1 LERLLDFKSFLSLGR
16 ERIRKSFGLLR
27 RNMPSSVWKGYISFG
42 LISVP
47 VRLYSAARYSHVAF
61 HEIHRKCGTRVHQ
74 QLYCPYDKEVVS
86 RDEIALG
93 YEVDKDKYVLVEPS
107 ELKNLQP
114 RSSTAM
120 EIIQFVKLSEVDP
133 IYFETS
139 YFSVPEE
146 AGQRAYALLLKAME
160 DMDYAAIAKVMMH
173 QRERTVIIR
182 PYQKGLILHTI
193 YYPDEIHDVKG
204 YGQTKEKALKKQ
216 EIDLAEQ
223 FATALVKPFHPEEFR
238 DEYSE
243 RVQDL
248 IESKSK
254 GKPTPKPEKAR
265 RLAPVVDLMTALK
278 KSLAGEKQSGRGS
291 KPGKRLRKTA

>member
-1 LERLLDFKSFLSLGR
+1 
-16 ERIRKSFGLLR
+16 
-27 RNMPSSVWKGYISFG
+27 MPSSVWKGYISFG

-47 VRLYSAARYSHVAF
+47 IRLYSAARYTHVAF

-86 RDEIALG
+86 RDEIAMG
-93 YEVDKDKYVLVEPS
+93 YEVDEDKYVLVEPS

-114 RSSTAM
+114 QSSTAM

-146 AGQRAYALLLKAME
+146 AGERAYSLLLKAMD
-160 DMDYAAIAKVMMH
+160 DMGYAAIAKVTMH

-182 PYQKGLILHTI
+182 TYQKGLILHTI
-193 YYPDEIHDVKG
+193 YYPNEIHEAKG
-204 YGQTKEKALKKQ
+204 YGQSMAKNLKKQ
-216 EIDLAEQ
+216 EIDLAGQ
-223 FATALVKPFHPEEFR
+223 FAKSLVKPFRPEQFH
-238 DEYSE
+238 DEYSKRIE
-243 RVQDL
+243 EL
-248 IESKSK
+248 IESKNK
-254 GKPTPKPEKAR
+254 GKPVPKPEKAR

-278 KSLAGEKQSGRGS
+278 NSLAGERKSHSGSRAS
-291 KPGKRLRKTA
+291 KKLRKTA

>member
-1 LERLLDFKSFLSLGR
+1 
-16 ERIRKSFGLLR
+16 
-27 RNMPSSVWKGYISFG
+27 MPPSVWRGYISFG

-47 VRLYSAARYSHVAF
+47 IRLYSAARYFHVAF

-86 RDEIALG
+86 RDEIAMG
-93 YEVDKDKYVLVEPS
+93 YEVEKDKYVLVEPS

-120 EIIQFVKLSEVDP
+120 EIIQFVKLAEVDP

-146 AGQRAYALLLKAME
+146 AGERAYALLLKAMD
-160 DMDYAAIAKVMMH
+160 DMGFAAVAKVTMH
-173 QRERTVIIR
+173 QKERIVIIR
-182 PYQKGLILHTI
+182 SYLNGLMLHTI
-193 YYPDEIHDVKG
+193 YYPNEIHETKG
-204 YGQTKEKALKKQ
+204 YGQTTGRNLQKQ

-223 FATALVKPFHPEEFR
+223 FAKALVKPFHPEQFH
-238 DEYSE
+238 DEHTK
-243 RVQDL
+243 RVEEL

-254 GKPTPKPEKAR
+254 GKPAPKSEKTP

-278 KSLAGEKQSGRGS
+278 KSLAGERKFNGSS
-291 KPGKRLRKTA
+291 KPAERRKTA